1 MEKSTKIIISIML
14 LILIII
20 IIIVALLLIN
30 RNTVNL
36 QEDNPETIAFQDTE
50 KVDNKTLFFNIN
62 HNINNYFTYVQENN
76 ANAIESISS
85 NNVIELKHQYTSQ
98 INFISQDMYVIDKI
112 SNITVYVYGVIRENN
127 IQDDYYLIINMDYNN
142 NAFSVTPISKEEYD
156 SAVNNQVNERYK
168 QDINIQKNL
177 YNEIKE
183 INVTDFEVLKLYF
196 EDYKFNAINN
206 TEHAFEILDSEY
218 RQKKFN
224 NNIEEYKQYIQNN
237 LNRLLD
243 ANIVQHGITKNGQ
256 YGEYIAIDNYN
267 NYYKIKETGIN
278 SYTIILDNYTL
289 ENDELINEYNKLSD
303 KEKVASIVD
312 KVMKLINTKS
322 YTELYG
328 YLNNDF
334 KNNYFKTQESF
345 EKYINENFFANNIVG
360 SLSLKNEG
368 TYYTVTVPYKESLS
382 SAAEQRSKTFIIR
395 LKTGT
400 DFELSFNIQ

>member
-206 TEHAFEILDSEY
+206 TEHAFEMIDS
-218 RQKKFN
+218 
-224 NNIEEYKQYIQNN
+224 
-237 LNRLLD
+237 
-243 ANIVQHGITKNGQ
+243 
-256 YGEYIAIDNYN
+256 
-267 NYYKIKETGIN
+267 
-278 SYTIILDNYTL
+278 
-289 ENDELINEYNKLSD
+289 
-303 KEKVASIVD
+303 
-312 KVMKLINTKS
+312 
-322 YTELYG
+322 
-328 YLNNDF
+328 
-334 KNNYFKTQESF
+334 
-345 EKYINENFFANNIVG
+345 
-360 SLSLKNEG
+360 
-368 TYYTVTVPYKESLS
+368 
-382 SAAEQRSKTFIIR
+382 
-395 LKTGT
+395 
-400 DFELSFNIQ
+400 

>member
-62 HNINNYFTYVQENN
+62 HNINNYFTYAQENN
-76 ANAIESISS
+76 ANAIESISN

-345 EKYINENFFANNIVG
+345 EKYINENFFTNNIVG

-400 DFELSFNIQ
+400 DFELSFNV

>member
-400 DFELSFNIQ
+400 DFELSFNI

>member
-62 HNINNYFTYVQENN
+62 HNINNYLTYAQENN
-76 ANAIESISS
+76 ANAIESISN

-400 DFELSFNIQ
+400 DFELSFNI

>member
-36 QEDNPETIAFQDTE
+36 QEDNPATIAFQDTE

-62 HNINNYFTYVQENN
+62 HNINNYFTYAQENN

-400 DFELSFNIQ
+400 DFELSFNI

>member
-345 EKYINENFFANNIVG
+345 EKYINENFFTNNIVG

-400 DFELSFNIQ
+400 DFELSFNI